1 MNVEG
6 ALFGREYHSPS
17 NAWTFATRSTSTE
30 VIPRVIDLGYLIPS
44 VRSADRLVTLIPTLL
59 YLTTPLVQY
68 SNTYNGKMDDPKVL
82 ADVLQ
87 TVKLHATSLRRHLDQ
102 DQIMESLKS
111 ASSMLAELRTS
122 SLGPKQYYELYM
134 AVFDSLRH
142 LSGYLAEA
150 HAEGKHHLADL
161 YELVQ

>member
-1 MNVEG
+1 M
-6 ALFGREYHSPS
+6 
-17 NAWTFATRSTSTE
+17 
-30 VIPRVIDLGYLIPS
+30 IDSHIAAYTPITP
-44 VRSADRLVTLIPTLL
+44 VTTAAPTIPTPSIVP
-59 YLTTPLVQY
+59 TAH
-68 SNTYNGKMDDPKVL
+68 SKSSMDDPKVL

-87 TVKLHATSLRRHLDQ
+87 TVKMHATSLRRHLDQ
-102 DQIMESLKS
+102 DQIMESLKA

>member
-1 MNVEG
+1 MIDYDTMIDSHI
-6 ALFGREYHSPS
+6 A
-17 NAWTFATRSTSTE
+17 ATTPIKHT
-30 VIPRVIDLGYLIPS
+30 IPS
-44 VRSADRLVTLIPTLL
+44 
-59 YLTTPLVQY
+59 
-68 SNTYNGKMDDPKVL
+68 MDDPKVL

-87 TVKLHATSLRRHLDQ
+87 TVKMHATSLRRHLDQ
-102 DQIMESLKS
+102 EQIMESLKA

-150 HAEGKHHLADL
+150 HAEGKQHLADL

>member
-1 MNVEG
+1 
-6 ALFGREYHSPS
+6 
-17 NAWTFATRSTSTE
+17 
-30 VIPRVIDLGYLIPS
+30 
-44 VRSADRLVTLIPTLL
+44 
-59 YLTTPLVQY
+59 
-68 SNTYNGKMDDPKVL
+68 MDDPKVL
-82 ADVLQ
+82 ADALQ
-87 TVKLHATSLRRHLDQ
+87 TVKMHATSLRRHLDQ
-102 DQIMESLKS
+102 DQIMEALKA

-150 HAEGKHHLADL
+150 HNEGKQHLADL